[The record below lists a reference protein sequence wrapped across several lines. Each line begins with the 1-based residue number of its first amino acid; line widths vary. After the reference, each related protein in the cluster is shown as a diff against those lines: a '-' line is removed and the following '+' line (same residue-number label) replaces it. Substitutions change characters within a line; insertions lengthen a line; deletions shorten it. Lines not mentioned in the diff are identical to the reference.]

1 MAESL
6 RILDAFAGI
15 GGFSLAAE
23 RLVGGF
29 ETTQF
34 IELNPFCQSVLSKHW
49 PGVPIH
55 ADIRTFKATLN
66 QFDVLT
72 AGFPC
77 QDISKA
83 GKQRGL
89 QGERSG
95 LFYEIMRLV
104 GEIKPK
110 FILLENVAFLY
121 SMHNGE
127 AFQEIVYQITKA
139 GYGMEWACISAKDL
153 GAPHK
158 RERAWIIAYANSL
171 RLEGQVWEKPHCP
184 TWTEE
189 TGRRL
194 DPAWRRYL
202 CKPTICRNDDG
213 FSSRVD
219 RYKALGN
226 AIVPLAA
233 TPALNRIKQINEEN
247 LSHLNKSKL
256 QQQRKEERDAR
267 FGFNKVEDAA

>member
-1 MAESL
+1 MQTSETSKQLSINLTSSQQDFPVKTSAKQENKEVYKA
-6 RILDAFAGI
+6 R
-15 GGFSLAAE
+15 E
-23 RLVGGF
+23 VGSS
-29 ETTQF
+29 T
-34 IELNPFCQSVLSKHW
+34 K
-49 PGVPIH
+49 
-55 ADIRTFKATLN
+55 
-66 QFDVLT
+66 
-72 AGFPC
+72 
-77 QDISKA
+77 
-83 GKQRGL
+83 
-89 QGERSG
+89 
-95 LFYEIMRLV
+95 IMRLV
-104 GEIKPK
+104 GEIRPR

-121 SMHNGE
+121 SMQNGE

-171 RLEGQVWEKPHCP
+171 RLEGQVWDKPHCP

-202 CKPTICRNDDG
+202 CKPTIRRDDDG
-213 FSSRVD
+213 FSSRMD

-233 TPALNRIKQINEEN
+233 TPALNRIKQINEQKT
-247 LSHLNKSKL
+247 SH
-256 QQQRKEERDAR
+256 AR
-267 FGFNKVEDAA
+267 RN